1 MSIRIAVES
10 DVHQIADLVASLS
23 HFYLDEPG
31 KELPVWFRESITEA
45 AFAVRVSSPEYL
57 NLVYEEGGVLMGYI
71 SVKGGSHLYHLF
83 VAQAFQGR
91 GISRLL
97 WLKAKESSQSKRF
110 SLRSSIYAVPVY
122 KRFGFVESGPVGTKD
137 GISFQPM
144 EWDDAK

>member
-31 KELPVWFRESITEA
+31 KELPVWFRESITEV
-45 AFAVRVSSPEYL
+45 AFAARVPSLEYL
-57 NLVYEEGGVLMGYI
+57 NFVYEEVGVLLGYI
-71 SVKGGSHLYHLF
+71 SIKGGSHLYHLF
-83 VAQAFQGR
+83 VAEVFQGR

-97 WLKAKESSQSKRF
+97 WLQAKERSQSKSF
-110 SLRSSIYAVPVY
+110 SLRSSLYAVPVY
-122 KRFGFVESGPVGTKD
+122 KRFGFVESGSVGTKD

-144 EWDDAK
+144 ELDDAK